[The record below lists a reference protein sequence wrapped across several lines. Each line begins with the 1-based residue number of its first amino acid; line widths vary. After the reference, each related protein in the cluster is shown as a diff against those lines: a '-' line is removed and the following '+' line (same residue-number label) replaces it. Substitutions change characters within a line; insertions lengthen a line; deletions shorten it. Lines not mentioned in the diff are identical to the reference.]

1 MIENIKSLYYIRNL
15 FDCISERKKLEIAKY
30 NKSLQNKIK
39 INILNYKVFSGRYII
54 YEENGKGK
62 EYNAYTDELIY
73 EGVYFHGKRNENY
86 FDEELSVIKEM
97 QNGKEYIKEYN
108 KYHKLIFEGEYSNG
122 EKNGKG
128 KEYKRDNK

>member
-73 EGVYFHGKRNENY
+73 EGVYFHGERNENY
-86 FDEELSVIKEM
+86 FDEELFSIL
-97 QNGKEYIKEYN
+97 YY
-108 KYHKLIFEGEYSNG
+108 
-122 EKNGKG
+122 
-128 KEYKRDNK
+128 